1 MVAKIN
7 ILNSFTN
14 VVAKINIRVFK
25 IYEQLR
31 LKFGKKLQT
40 ASLKGGESS
49 SQFQWFTIA
58 KIKL

>member
-7 ILNSFTN
+7 ILNSCTN

-31 LKFGKKLQT
+31 LKFWQKNYKQPALKAVNHPANSSGLQ
-40 ASLKGGESS
+40 
-49 SQFQWFTIA
+49 
-58 KIKL
+58 